1 MTVTISN
8 WISGTALICAADLLN
23 VSLRSGNEVTNEVEC
38 ERKNQKFGF
47 KVFFSSIKQSL
58 STSSLILRIRLT
70 PGKDKD
76 AKHTTE
82 IICV

>member
-1 MTVTISN
+1 MR
-8 WISGTALICAADLLN
+8 LN
-23 VSLRSGNEVTNEVEC
+23 VREKIRNLGSR
-38 ERKNQKFGF
+38 F
-47 KVFFSSIKQSL
+47 FFSSIKQSL
-58 STSSLILRIRLT
+58 STSSLILIIGLT